1 MATPHL
7 SRITA
12 WPVIYAC
19 SLSCDALAQ
28 CGPSSGRAMRG
39 CVTLKF
45 QWLHTWLA
53 LFLGKNWV
61 MAQMPGRPT
70 WTFCIFKAPSR
81 LQRVVSVAGKRIF

>member
-61 MAQMPGRPT
+61 SNGT
-70 WTFCIFKAPSR
+70 D
-81 LQRVVSVAGKRIF
+81 AGQTNLDLLYL